1 MHRVR
6 DHQSSRSIRYSAVFV
21 GFWIVLLALGLNPFV
36 AFSEEDSPQAQ
47 EQPGQAAQEE
57 EIPTM
62 EPVVVSATKT
72 PVPVS
77 HLTSAVE
84 VITAETIKKR
94 KIKSVT
100 EALQLSQGLVIL
112 QSGGPGTRATAR
124 IRGGSAYHPIVLIG
138 GARIDV

>member
-1 MHRVR
+1 
-6 DHQSSRSIRYSAVFV
+6 
-21 GFWIVLLALGLNPFV
+21 
-36 AFSEEDSPQAQ
+36 
-47 EQPGQAAQEE
+47 
-57 EIPTM
+57 M

-77 HLTSAVE
+77 HVTSAVE

-112 QSGGPGTRATAR
+112 QSGGPGSTASARDEVSRRPGQSWKFSSTGKIRVRELPLKAGRANR
-124 IRGGSAYHPIVLIG
+124 FG
-138 GARIDV
+138 